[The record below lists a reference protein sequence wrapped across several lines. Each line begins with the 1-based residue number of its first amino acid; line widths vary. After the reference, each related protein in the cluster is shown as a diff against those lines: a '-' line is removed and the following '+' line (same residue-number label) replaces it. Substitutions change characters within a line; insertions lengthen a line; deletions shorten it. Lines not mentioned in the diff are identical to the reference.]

1 MTFAHAFPF
10 GATVMENGRTRFR
23 LWAPA
28 QGQVSVEVEG
38 IAAPCPMQRLPDGWF
53 EAEAP
58 CGADASYR
66 YRLQDGLA
74 VPDPASRA
82 QADDVHGPS
91 LVVDPRAYRWRNIEW
106 HGRPWE
112 ETVLYELHAGLL
124 GGFSGVQ
131 QDLRRLADLGVTAV
145 ELMPINDFPGRR
157 NWGYDGVLPFA
168 PDRAYGSLNELK
180 ALVDAAHDHGLMI
193 FLDVVYNHF
202 GPDGNYLASYAPE
215 FFRDDLAT
223 PWGPAIDFRR
233 PQVRQF
239 FTENALYWLMEY
251 RFDGLR
257 LDAVHAITEPD
268 WLDEMASAVRASVEK
283 DRHVH
288 LVLEH
293 DGNVAEH
300 LRRDFDAQ
308 WNDDAHHVLHVMLT
322 GESEGYY
329 RDYADGPAQRLARA
343 LREGFVYQGELSV
356 HRSRERR
363 GTRSADLPPTSF
375 VLFLQNHDQIGNRAF
390 GDRLGATV
398 RPQALEAAIALQL
411 LCPQIPLIFMG
422 EEIASPTPFQFFTD
436 HHGELADAVREGRR
450 REFAS
455 FAAFSDPARRSA
467 IPDPNAPET
476 FVRSR
481 PVSDSAHGVVRSELY
496 RHLLA
501 IRREQIVPRLK
512 GTKAIGAQAIGSSG
526 VIAQWRLRDAV
537 LTLATNLGSEACAM
551 EQPAGRLTF
560 ETTDGANALKDGI
573 LAPFTTIAFLESP
586 RG

>member
-1 MTFAHAFPF
+1 MTFVHAFPF
-10 GATVMENGRTRFR
+10 GARLMEGGGTRFR

-28 QGQVSVEVEG
+28 QEQVWVEIEG
-38 IAAPCPMQRLPDGWF
+38 GAMLSMERLADGWF
-53 EAEAP
+53 EGEAP
-58 CGADASYR
+58 CGADAAYR

-82 QADDVHGPS
+82 QADDVHGAS
-91 LVVDPRAYRWRNIEW
+91 LVVDPRGYRWRNTEW
-106 HGRPWE
+106 RGRLWE
-112 ETVLYELHAGLL
+112 ETVVYELHAGLL

-131 QDLRRLADLGVTAV
+131 QELPGLADLGITAI
-145 ELMPINDFPGRR
+145 ELMPINDFPGAR

-168 PDRAYGSLNELK
+168 PDRAYGSPDDLK
-180 ALVDAAHDHGLMI
+180 TLVDAAHGHGLMI

-202 GPDGNYLASYAPE
+202 GPEGNYLARYAPE
-215 FFRDDLAT
+215 FFRDDVAT

-257 LDAVHAITEPD
+257 FDAVHAVTEPG
-268 WLDEMASAVRASVEK
+268 WLDEMASAVRAAVEK

-329 RDYADGPAQRLARA
+329 ADYADCPAERLARV
-343 LREGFVYQGELSV
+343 LREGFAYQGEPSG
-356 HRSRERR
+356 HRAGERR

-390 GDRLGATV
+390 GDRLGASV
-398 RPQALEAAIALQL
+398 KPQALEAAIALQL

-422 EEIASPTPFQFFTD
+422 EELASPTPFQFFTD

-455 FAAFSDPARRSA
+455 FAAFSDPARRAA

-476 FVRSR
+476 FARSR
-481 PVSDSAHGVVRSELY
+481 PMPDSAHGLARAELY

-512 GTKAIGAQAIGSSG
+512 GAKAIGAKAIGSSA
-526 VIAQWRLRDAV
+526 VVAQWRLRDAV
-537 LTLATNLGSEACAM
+537 LTLATNLGTEPCVM
-551 EQPAGRLTF
+551 KRPAGRLIF
-560 ETTDGANALKDGI
+560 ETTGGANALKDGN
-573 LAPFTTIAFLESP
+573 LAPFATIAFLE
-586 RG
+586 